1 MQRGNVYLGQINKL
15 LSGDLEELQV
25 GSVGHHVVDELLD
38 VAGVALHLVQVGQ
51 LLLLVLEDLEGLLQ
65 PVPEGGGLHAELVE
79 LLQGAGETLEELVR
93 VLGDVVVADLERLP
107 IALEL
112 VEFSSAENIGASL
125 DQLGNDINGV
135 VNWPVMVINIILD
148 LLGKKRN

>member
-1 MQRGNVYLGQINKL
+1 M
-15 LSGDLEELQV
+15 
-25 GSVGHHVVDELLD
+25 GHHIVDELLD

-79 LLQGAGETLEELVR
+79 LLQGAGETLEEMVR
-93 VLGDVVVADLERLP
+93 VLGDVVIADLELLP
-107 IALEL
+107 ISLQL

-125 DQLGNDINGV
+125 DQLGNDIKGV

-148 LLGKKRN
+148 LLRKKRN

>member
-1 MQRGNVYLGQINKL
+1 M
-15 LSGDLEELQV
+15 
-25 GSVGHHVVDELLD
+25 GHHVVDELLD
-38 VAGVALHLVQVGQ
+38 VAGIALHLVQVGQ
-51 LLLLVLEDLEGLLQ
+51 LLLLVLQDLEGLPQ
-65 PVPEGGGLHAELVE
+65 PVSEGGGLHAELVE
-79 LLQGAGETLEELVR
+79 LLQGAGETLEEMVR

-125 DQLGNDINGV
+125 DQLGNDVNGV

-148 LLGKKRN
+148 LLRNKRN

>member
-1 MQRGNVYLGQINKL
+1 MP
-15 LSGDLEELQV
+15 GDLEELQV
-25 GSVGHHVVDELLD
+25 SSVGHHVVDELLD

-79 LLQGAGETLEELVR
+79 LLQGAGETLEEFVR
-93 VLGDVVVADLERLP
+93 VLGDVVIADLELLP

-112 VEFSSAENIGASL
+112 VEFSSAENISASL
-125 DQLGNDINGV
+125 DQLGNDVNGV
-135 VNWPVMVINIILD
+135 VNLSVMVINIILD
-148 LLGKKRN
+148 LLRNKRN

>member
-1 MQRGNVYLGQINKL
+1 M
-15 LSGDLEELQV
+15 
-25 GSVGHHVVDELLD
+25 GHHVVDELLD

-51 LLLLVLEDLEGLLQ
+51 LLLLVLQDLECLLQ
-65 PVPEGGGLHAELVE
+65 PVPEGGGLHTELVE

-93 VLGDVVVADLERLP
+93 VRGDVVVADLERLP

-135 VNWPVMVINIILD
+135 VNWPVMVINIVLD
-148 LLGKKRN
+148 LLRKKRN

>member
-1 MQRGNVYLGQINKL
+1 M
-15 LSGDLEELQV
+15 
-25 GSVGHHVVDELLD
+25 GHHVVDELLD

-65 PVPEGGGLHAELVE
+65 PVPEGGGLHPELVE
-79 LLQGAGETLEELVR
+79 LLQGAGETLEEFVR
-93 VLGDVVVADLERLP
+93 VLGDVVIADLELFP

-112 VEFSSAENIGASL
+112 VKLSSAENISASL
-125 DQLGNDINGV
+125 DQLGNDVNGV

-148 LLGKKRN
+148 LLRKKRN